1 MKKLLPVGY
10 EDIREIADRNLYYVD
25 KSLMIQRFFEQE
37 RNEEGIKTDNSDIF
51 QNLQIAHCQEICR
64 NYQQKYPVHEDITY
78 GDIEESKDNLWNFLF
93 FTGYLKKIKEVYEE
107 GNIYFWLVIPNEE
120 IRYIYRSSVLTWF
133 QQKASQRSWN

>member
-1 MKKLLPVGY
+1 MS
-10 EDIREIADRNLYYVD
+10 R
-25 KSLMIQRFFEQE
+25 
-37 RNEEGIKTDNSDIF
+37 TDNSDIF

-107 GNIYFWLVIPNEE
+107 ENIYFWLVIPNEE